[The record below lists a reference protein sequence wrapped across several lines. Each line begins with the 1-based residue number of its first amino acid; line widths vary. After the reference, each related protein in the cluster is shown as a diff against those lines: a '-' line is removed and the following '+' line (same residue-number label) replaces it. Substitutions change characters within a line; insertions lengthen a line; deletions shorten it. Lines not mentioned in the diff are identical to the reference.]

1 MDGACS
7 LKNLVDILKLA
18 CETDNFTLINTGK
31 SSPFSFF
38 VPGWNVISF
47 WIQWV
52 CVTFAGKKFGNYF
65 LDSVKQKSRQRWSN
79 VLLIKRSQLR
89 SKATGTLI

>member
-1 MDGACS
+1 MDGACN

-18 CETDNFTLINTGK
+18 CGTDNFTLINTGK

-47 WIQWV
+47 WIQ
-52 CVTFAGKKFGNYF
+52 
-65 LDSVKQKSRQRWSN
+65 
-79 VLLIKRSQLR
+79 
-89 SKATGTLI
+89 